1 MTEQTPNM
9 RVECAESA
17 LPAPAAPESRAT
29 AMRYLAAVLLLP
41 LIVLWRQDNT
51 LFTGYGYID
60 PWFYFGFFRN
70 LVEFKRKLFPGT
82 SYGSRLAWILPGAA
96 VHTLFS
102 PVTANCVLHLGVF
115 TVATVS
121 LFLTLKWVA
130 GARRAFLAAL
140 LFSVNPWLWFATG
153 WDYVDG
159 AAIAYCLLS
168 MALLTWA
175 ALAPTRRWA
184 LLAAGMA
191 LAALVYVDLYWVAL
205 APLLPLYYAGL
216 TRAWHRTPLLRSFF
230 ALCRWFGAGC
240 VAVTVA
246 LGAVNYFLDGH
257 FFFYAPSVLEF
268 LQPVSSRAPW
278 SQGLWVDQA
287 PAPWLW
293 FAMVA
298 AATSLVVL
306 ASGWWRRTGRG
317 NAAPVLFSAQF
328 LCALAWMACC
338 QVRGNP
344 VLGVPYRASDLLP
357 FSFLAMGAW
366 FWPGVEAVRPR
377 AYVMICC
384 CAAAALGI
392 AWLDGAASLVAET
405 PHALWVGAAALAASL
420 AFRRRPAGMAFSLGG
435 FFVITALMVGSSYG
449 NLDAHAYRDQYQS
462 LMGSRARIESIRQG
476 HAVRFW
482 YDEKDRAMPDAVAL
496 SSTYLW
502 SNSLLGRSLA
512 APPCDVEVLPS
523 MIIAVIAANRAHGTD
538 FAVSALAGCWREKGL
553 RAVPVETDTVN
564 RESYTYTM
572 PILRVE
578 VVPGM
583 WLPLTPVFEP
593 NQRATLRE
601 AAGLRQPSEFPLQH
615 WAVERG
621 EDSSAALRTV
631 PDGVLVRTHAR
642 PTSLA
647 ALYPVMTAPVSG
659 RYRFAMRYWPG
670 AGRFGFGA
678 WAHDRAEPWLAY
690 ATKGNWA
697 GNDYEI
703 AFWVD
708 LAEGQEFQLGLTN
721 NNAPVQ
727 LPASFLMKAVTAVR
741 MAR

>member
-1 MTEQTPNM
+1 MIEQTPHM
-9 RVECAESA
+9 RVDPSESTRQ
-17 LPAPAAPESRAT
+17 APAAPESRVA
-29 AMRYLAAVLLLP
+29 AIRYLAAVLLLP

-60 PWFYFGFFRN
+60 PWVYFGFFRN
-70 LVEFKRKLFPGT
+70 LVEFKRNLFPGT
-82 SYGSRLAWILPGAA
+82 VYGSRLAWILPGAA

-102 PVTANCVLHLGVF
+102 PLTANCILHLAVY

-130 GARRAFLAAL
+130 GPRRAFLAAM
-140 LFSVNPWLWFATG
+140 LFSVNPWLWSAAG
-153 WDYVDG
+153 WDYSNG
-159 AAIAYCLLS
+159 AAIAYCLLT

-191 LAALVYVDLYWVAL
+191 LAALVYVDLRWVAL

-216 TRAWHRTPLLRSFF
+216 TRAWHQTPILRSFL

-240 VAVTVA
+240 VALTLA
-246 LGAVNYFLDGH
+246 LGAANYFLDGH
-257 FFFYAPSVLEF
+257 FFFYAPSVLDF
-268 LQPVSSRAPW
+268 LQPASSRAPW
-278 SQGLWVDQA
+278 SQGLWVGDA

-298 AATSLVVL
+298 AATAVVVL
-306 ASGWWRRTGRG
+306 ASKLPRWTGPG

-328 LCALAWMACC
+328 LCALACLAYC

-344 VLGVPYRASDLLP
+344 VLGVSYRASDLLP
-357 FSFLAMGAW
+357 FSFLAIGVW

-377 AYVMICC
+377 TYLAIC
-384 CAAAALGI
+384 CAAAAVLGI
-392 AWLDGAASLVAET
+392 AWLDGVAGLLAKI
-405 PHALWVGAAALAASL
+405 PYALGFGAAALAASL
-420 AFRRRPAGMAFSLGG
+420 LWPWRPWGVSFSLAG
-435 FFVITALMVGSSYG
+435 FFVFTTLQVGSSYA

-462 LMGSRARIESIRQG
+462 LMESRARIESIRQG
-476 HAVRFW
+476 HAVQFW
-482 YDEKDRAMPDAVAL
+482 YDDKDRAMPDAVAL

-502 SNSLLGRSLA
+502 SSSLLGRSFA
-512 APPCDVEVLPS
+512 TPPCDVEVPPS
-523 MIIAVIAANRAHGTD
+523 TIIAVISANRTHGTD
-538 FAVSALAGCWREKGL
+538 FAVSALGACWSEKGL
-553 RAVPVETDTVN
+553 RAVPVETHVVD
-564 RESYTYTM
+564 RDLYTYTM

-583 WLPLTPVFEP
+583 WLPLAP
-593 NQRATLRE
+593 
-601 AAGLRQPSEFPLQH
+601 AGSDQPFAFPLRN
-615 WAVERG
+615 WTVERG
-621 EDSSAALRTV
+621 DDSTAALGAV

-642 PTSLA
+642 PASLA
-647 ALYPVMTAPVSG
+647 ALYPVIKAPAAG
-659 RYRFAMRYWPG
+659 RYRFAIRYWPG

-678 WAHDRAEPWLAY
+678 YAHGRAEPLAY
-690 ATKGNWA
+690 ATQGNWV
-697 GNDYEI
+697 GNDYEM
-703 AFWVD
+703 ALWVN

-721 NNAPVQ
+721 NNSQA

-741 MAR
+741 MAH

>member
-1 MTEQTPNM
+1 
-9 RVECAESA
+9 
-17 LPAPAAPESRAT
+17 
-29 AMRYLAAVLLLP
+29 MRYLAAVLLLP

-51 LFTGYGYID
+51 LFPGYGYID
-60 PWFYFGFFRN
+60 PWVYFGFFRN
-70 LVEFKRKLFPGT
+70 LVEFKRKLFPGS

-102 PVTANCVLHLGVF
+102 PLTANCVLHLGVY

-159 AAIAYCLLS
+159 AAVAYCLLT
-168 MALLTWA
+168 MALLTRA
-175 ALAPTRRWA
+175 ARAPTRRWA
-184 LLAAGMA
+184 LLAAGMG
-191 LAALVYVDLYWVAL
+191 LAALVYVDLYWLAL
-205 APLLPLYYAGL
+205 APLLPLYYVGL
-216 TRAWHRTPLLRSFF
+216 TRAWHRTPLLRSLL
-230 ALCRWFGAGC
+230 ALCCWFGAGC

-268 LQPVSSRAPW
+268 LQPASSRAPW
-278 SQGLWVDQA
+278 SQGLWVGQA

-298 AATSLVVL
+298 AATSLVAVL
-306 ASGWWRRTGRG
+306 AAAWRGWTGRG
-317 NAAPVLFSAQF
+317 YAAPMLFSAQM
-328 LCALAWMACC
+328 LCALAWMMYC

-344 VLGVPYRASDLLP
+344 VLGVPYRASELLP

-366 FWPGVEAVRPR
+366 FWPGVEALRPR
-377 AYVMICC
+377 TYLWMC
-384 CAAAALGI
+384 CAAAAAWGI
-392 AWLDGAASLVAET
+392 AWIDGVASLVAET
-405 PHALWVGAAALAASL
+405 PHAVWVGAAALAASL
-420 AFRRRPAGMAFSLGG
+420 ALRRRPAGMAFSLAG
-435 FFVITALMVGSSYG
+435 FFIFTAVLVNSSYG

-462 LMGSRARIESIRQG
+462 LMASRARIESIRQG
-476 HAVRFW
+476 QAVRFW

-502 SNSLLGRSLA
+502 SASLLGRSLT
-512 APPCDVEVLPS
+512 APPCDVEVPPS
-523 MIIAVIAANRAHGTD
+523 TIIAVISANRAHGTD
-538 FAVSALAGCWREKGL
+538 FAVSTLAGCWSEQGL
-553 RAVPVETDTVN
+553 RAAPVETDTVD
-564 RESYTYTM
+564 RDLYTYTM

-583 WLPLTPVFEP
+583 WLPLSPVFEP
-593 NQRATLRE
+593 NKPAVLQE
-601 AAGLRQPSEFPLQH
+601 AAGSRQAAEFPLQN
-615 WAVERG
+615 WTVERG
-621 EDSSAALRTV
+621 EDLSAALRRA

-642 PTSLA
+642 PRSLA
-647 ALYPVMTAPVSG
+647 ALYPVMMAPVAG

-670 AGRFGFGA
+670 AGKFGFGA
-678 WAHDRAEPWLAY
+678 YAHGRAEPWLAY
-690 ATKGNWA
+690 ANKGNWA
-697 GNDYEI
+697 GSDYEI

-721 NNAPVQ
+721 NNAPV

-741 MAR
+741 LAR

>member
-1 MTEQTPNM
+1 MIEQSPGM
-9 RVECAESA
+9 RAEPSESTRQ
-17 LPAPAAPESRAT
+17 APPAPESRIT
-29 AMRYLAAVLLLP
+29 AIRYLAAVLLLP

-60 PWFYFGFFRN
+60 PWVYFGFFRN
-70 LVEFKRKLFPGT
+70 LVEFKRNLFPGT

-102 PVTANCVLHLGVF
+102 PVTANYVLHLGVY

-130 GARRAFLAAL
+130 GARRAFLAAM
-140 LFSVNPWLWFATG
+140 LFSVNPWLWSAAG
-153 WDYVDG
+153 WDYANG
-159 AAIAYCLLS
+159 AAIAYCLLT

-184 LLAAGMA
+184 LLAAGMS
-191 LAALVYVDLYWVAL
+191 LAALVYVDPRWVAL

-216 TRAWHRTPLLRSFF
+216 TRAWNRTPIPRSFL

-240 VAVTVA
+240 MAVTVA
-246 LGAVNYFLDGH
+246 LGAANYVLDGH
-257 FFFYAPSVLEF
+257 FFFYAPAVLEF
-268 LQPVSSRAPW
+268 LQPASSRAPW
-278 SQGLWVDQA
+278 SQGLWADHA
-287 PAPWLW
+287 AAPWLW

-306 ASGWWRRTGRG
+306 ASRLRRWAGQG

-328 LCALAWMACC
+328 LCALVCLAYC
-338 QVRGNP
+338 QARGNP
-344 VLGVPYRASDLLP
+344 VLGISYRASDLLP
-357 FSFLAMGAW
+357 FSFLAMGVW

-377 AYVMICC
+377 TYLAIC
-384 CAAAALGI
+384 CAAAAVLGI
-392 AWLDGAASLVAET
+392 AWVDGVAGLVAEV
-405 PHALWVGAAALAASL
+405 PHVLWVGAAALAVSMVWPW
-420 AFRRRPAGMAFSLGG
+420 RPWGVSFSLVG
-435 FFVITALMVGSSYG
+435 FFVFTSLQAGSIYA
-449 NLDAHAYRDQYQS
+449 NLEAHAYRDQFES
-462 LMGSRARIESIRQG
+462 LMESRSRIESIRQG

-482 YDEKDRAMPDAVAL
+482 YDDKDRAMPDAVAL

-502 SNSLLGRSLA
+502 SSSILGRTFVS
-512 APPCDVEVLPS
+512 PPCDVEVPPS
-523 MIIAVIAANRAHGTD
+523 TIVAVISAGPAHGMD
-538 FAVSALAGCWREKGL
+538 YAASALAGCWSEKGL
-553 RAVPVETDTVN
+553 RAVPVETRTVD
-564 RESYTYTM
+564 RDSYSYTM

-583 WLPLTPVFEP
+583 WLPLTP
-593 NQRATLRE
+593 
-601 AAGLRQPSEFPLQH
+601 AGSGRPSEFPLQN
-615 WAVERG
+615 WKVERG
-621 EDSSAALRTV
+621 EDSRAALDTV

-642 PTSLA
+642 PASLA
-647 ALYPVMTAPVSG
+647 ALYPAMTAPVAG
-659 RYRFAMRYWPG
+659 RYRFAVRYWPG

-678 WAHDRAEPWLAY
+678 YTHDRAEPWLAY
-690 ATKGNWA
+690 ATQGNWA
-697 GNDYEI
+697 GSDYEMV
-703 AFWVD
+703 FWVN

-721 NNAPVQ
+721 NNAQV